1 MYLLSTHG
9 DEARLTGRVVN
20 LLGGGTILREVI
32 KAAER
37 LSMTYDVTCRVWS
50 VTSFTELARE
60 GLEVARWNMLHP
72 DQSQRESFVAT
83 RLSGEIPV
91 IAASDYMKLHAESI
105 RSSFD
110 APYRV
115 LGTDGFG
122 RSDSRKA
129 LRSHFEVDERYIT
142 LAALKELADA
152 QVLSDADVAKAIVDM
167 DIDPAKP
174 EPRHA

>member
-1 MYLLSTHG
+1 
-9 DEARLTGRVVN
+9 
-20 LLGGGTILREVI
+20 
-32 KAAER
+32 
-37 LSMTYDVTCRVWS
+37 
-50 VTSFTELARE
+50 
-60 GLEVARWNMLHP
+60 MLHP
-72 DQSQRESFVAT
+72 DQPQRESFIASK
-83 RLSGEIPV
+83 LNGEIPV
-91 IAASDYMKLHAESI
+91 IAASDYMKLYAESV
-105 RSSFD
+105 RSSFE

-152 QVLSDADVAKAIVDM
+152 QVISDADVAKAIVDLG
-167 DIDPAKP
+167 IDPTKP